1 MLEQECA
8 HVWLV
13 IFAEGFDDILT
24 TAIARFD
31 IHASGE
37 KPKNKLFVTE
47 LGNLENDGRTK
58 VVLCVEIKPLRMKPR
73 NPITI
78 VFDRQEVQNSLT
90 QSIAKRRQN
99 RICE

>member
-8 HVWLV
+8 HVWFV

-31 IHASGE
+31 IHALGE

-47 LGNLENDGRTK
+47 LGNGGTVWADDQPWQGLAHSATLTLPPLG
-58 VVLCVEIKPLRMKPR
+58 VLWLVP
-73 NPITI
+73 
-78 VFDRQEVQNSLT
+78 
-90 QSIAKRRQN
+90 A
-99 RICE
+99 